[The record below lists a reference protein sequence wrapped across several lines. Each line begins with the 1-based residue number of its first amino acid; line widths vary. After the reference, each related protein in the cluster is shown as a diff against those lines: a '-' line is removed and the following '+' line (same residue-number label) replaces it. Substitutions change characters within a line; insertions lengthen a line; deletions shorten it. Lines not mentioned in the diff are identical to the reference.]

1 SVAPRKPPTPRQLQE
16 LANSGRYDK
25 AAALLDGVDLT
36 AALAT
41 DFQYY
46 AGVCLGAVGRLA
58 PGIDLLKRA
67 AGAGYAPFW
76 CAFHLGLF
84 EIKRGNAVNA
94 AYYLT
99 VALIAQPERS
109 DLYKLLD

>member
-1 SVAPRKPPTPRQLQE
+1 GSA
-16 LANSGRYDK
+16 
-25 AAALLDGVDLT
+25 
-36 AALAT
+36 
-41 DFQYY
+41 
-46 AGVCLGAVGRLA
+46 GRLA
-58 PGIDLLKRA
+58 PGINLLKRA

-109 DLYKLLD
+109 DLYKLLDQVAPDIDVSPLHLAQAGTRSAEQARTAVALGTARQQDGSLATAAHYYTV